1 MAIFKTLV
9 ARCSKSS
16 SLRRHTHTFG
26 DASAELWI
34 DLVEV
39 LELSLLGGNITHAKM
54 SSDIVHSRIPHFF
67 VKDLIEKGARLL
79 IVGVRVNI
87 GVPSDRSSGFL
98 GMNCVL
104 LIFLWSGMLSW
115 LIIRGTAITSRNIHD
130 SITLVVCWS

>member
-16 SLRRHTHTFG
+16 PLRRHTHTFG
-26 DASAELWI
+26 NASAELWI

-39 LELSLLGGNITHAKM
+39 LELSLLGGNVAYTKM
-54 SSDIVHSRIPHFF
+54 SSEVVHGRLPHFF

-79 IVGVRVNI
+79 VVGVRVNI

-104 LIFLWSGMLSW
+104 LIFLWSSVLSW
-115 LIIRGTAITSRNIHD
+115 LIIRGTAITSSYIHD